1 MNLSSFLLGIA
12 LGAAGVGA
20 AWMLA
25 ADAPLATD
33 VADAEDSSEILAQLA
48 AIRARLDATPG
59 LPGTPPPGGRGPQLE
74 GAAAS
79 RPASTEASE
88 GQGDA
93 DARPDL
99 VRVDASEAALERIMQ
114 RWEAR
119 KEERKYAGLDDKAL
133 RAEATRLLYQEKN
146 AVAARAALQTLLKRD
161 LDEEQRVN
169 AMTELGGVH
178 RSLQDFERSAEV
190 LRDARRLAG
199 ADSAQG
205 AQAGYQ
211 LVWTLATA
219 KEPAEALVEADRVLE
234 SKGLSDQLRPWARW
248 AAAKMADQS
257 GNHGRALADW
267 QQLLEDFQGKPRF
280 KTIVE
285 EAALRI
291 AELGG

>member
-1 MNLSSFLLGIA
+1 MHLSSFVLGIA

-20 AWMLA
+20 AWLLA
-25 ADAPLATD
+25 GESPPGPEVVETEDA
-33 VADAEDSSEILAQLA
+33 SEILAQLA
-48 AIRARLDATPG
+48 EIRAQLGASPG
-59 LPGTPPPGGRGPQLE
+59 LGGRPAPDADAPRLE
-74 GAAAS
+74 GAGTSTPQAQAA
-79 RPASTEASE
+79 TG
-88 GQGDA
+88 GQGEA
-93 DARPDL
+93 DPGPDL
-99 VRVDASEAALERIMQ
+99 VRVDASEAALERIME

-133 RAEATRLLYQEKN
+133 RAEVSRLLYQEKN
-146 AVAARAALQTLLKRD
+146 AVAARAALETLLKRD
-161 LDEEQRVN
+161 LDEGQRVD

-178 RSLQDFERSAEV
+178 RSLQDFERSADI

-199 ADSAQG
+199 ADSAKG

-219 KEPAEALVEADRVLE
+219 KEPAEALLEADRVLA
-234 SKGLSDQLRPWARW
+234 SKGLTEQLRPWARW

-257 GNHGRALADW
+257 GNHGRALSDW
-267 QQLLEDFQGKPRF
+267 QQLLQDFEGKPQF